1 MAMQRA
7 SKFCSYCDKMVLA
20 ERSNGSDAVHIIL
33 ILVTGGLWL
42 LVMGAY
48 ALLRLCLSVTRFSGW
63 RCTVCG
69 QRL

>member
-1 MAMQRA
+1 MGMQRA

-20 ERSNGSDAVHIIL
+20 ERNTGSDTAHVIL

-42 LVMGAY
+42 LIMLAD
-48 ALLRLCLSVTRFSGW
+48 AIFRMCLSVTRFSGW

-69 QRL
+69 KRL